1 MIRQLIDGSLM
12 ALIGVLALCSG
23 CDRTPP
29 GRLPTYEVNGSVTYK
44 GKPLPQ
50 ADVLLMYPELQKT
63 SFARSDE
70 EGNFR
75 LATYETADGAL
86 AGKALISV
94 SKYEQVPVSKDPI
107 AGEPGYDPSKAYLP
121 EKPAKS
127 LIPDR
132 YASFDKSELTTVIE
146 ASDSN
151 SPLVIELK
159 D

>member
-1 MIRQLIDGSLM
+1 MIRQLIDGSFL
-12 ALIGVLALCSG
+12 ALVGVLALCPG
-23 CDRTPP
+23 CDRTTP

-44 GKPLPQ
+44 GNPLPQ
-50 ADVLLMYPELQKT
+50 ADVLLMYPEIQKT
-63 SFARSDE
+63 SFARTDE

-94 SKYEQVPVSKDPI
+94 SKYEQLAVSKEPI
-107 AGEPGYDPSKAYLP
+107 AGEPGYDPTKAYLP

-127 LIPDR
+127 LIPER
-132 YASFDKSELTTVIE
+132 YASFDKSQLTTVIE

-151 SPLVIELK
+151 PPLVIELK

>member
-1 MIRQLIDGSLM
+1 
-12 ALIGVLALCSG
+12 
-23 CDRTPP
+23 
-29 GRLPTYEVNGSVTYK
+29 VTYQ

-63 SFARSDE
+63 SFARTDE

-94 SKYEQVPVSKDPI
+94 SKYEQLAVSKDPI
-107 AGEPGYDPSKAYLP
+107 AGEPGYDPTKAYLP

-127 LIPDR
+127 LIPQR

-151 SPLVIELK
+151 PPLVIELK

>member
-1 MIRQLIDGSLM
+1 MMRQLIDGSIL
-12 ALIGVLALCSG
+12 ALLSVLAICSG

-50 ADVLLMYPELQKT
+50 ADVLLMYPEIQKT
-63 SFARSDE
+63 SFARTDE

-94 SKYEQVPVSKDPI
+94 SKYEQLAVSKEPI
-107 AGEPGYDPSKAYLP
+107 AGEPGYDPTKAYLP

-127 LIPDR
+127 LIPER
-132 YASFDKSELTTVIE
+132 YASFDKSQLTTVIE

-151 SPLVIELK
+151 PPLVIELK